1 MEEADQLYRNSIKI
15 ANEMQNEAEKTK
27 VRIVAQTKQLVN
39 ECDRTFR
46 SVRNLGK
53 NIKYLDISSTSSHN
67 RELKMYDAAGSTT
80 RLRKKGISH
89 ARQKL

>member
-1 MEEADQLYRNSIKI
+1 MEDTEQFYSNAIKI

-46 SVRNLGK
+46 SVGNVQ
-53 NIKYLDISSTSSHN
+53 NSVTFPISSLFIYFNVSFSFV
-67 RELKMYDAAGSTT
+67 
-80 RLRKKGISH
+80 
-89 ARQKL
+89 